1 MEVIMMFMYEVRKRK
16 KCQGIKRLMNGWQ
29 KQLLEE
35 GDYSNPLFLIDPRRE
50 KPRMK
55 NIYPVFFTKTDT
67 VILVEVPDL
76 EILTEGKNMVNA
88 IEMARD
94 AIELKC
100 VSMEDDG
107 MEIPMPSEISE
118 LDIANGTFAEDG
130 STVVSLVD
138 IDSEEYRRKIDTRA
152 VRKNVTI
159 PSWLNYEAEHA
170 GINVSKVLQE
180 ALMNVLNVQRNF

>member
-1 MEVIMMFMYEVRKRK
+1 
-16 KCQGIKRLMNGWQ
+16 
-29 KQLLEE
+29 
-35 GDYSNPLFLIDPRRE
+35 
-50 KPRMK
+50 MK
-55 NIYPVFFTKTDT
+55 NVYPVFFTKTDT

-76 EILTEGKNMVNA
+76 EILTEGKDMTDA

-100 VSMEDDG
+100 VSMEDDQV
-107 MEIPMPSEISE
+107 EIPLPSKIGT
-118 LDIANGTFAEDG
+118 LDVNRGTFAEEG
-130 STVVSLVD
+130 ETIISLVD
-138 IDSEEYRRKIDTRA
+138 IDSGEYRRKIDTKT

-170 GINVSKVLQE
+170 GINVSRVLQE